1 MDPGSSL
8 LYPPS
13 AHTPL
18 IIIIIMVR
26 ADIDILIQ
34 EAATMSYV
42 VLDVGGEKFRVK
54 RKILAR

>member
-1 MDPGSSL
+1 MDS
-8 LYPPS
+8 
-13 AHTPL
+13 
-18 IIIIIMVR
+18 